1 MTTQDTTATAGNPM
15 LQREFSKGSATNG
28 QWNNMTSTL
37 SSQAIGLELPNVT
50 INRLQINY
58 AAGAAVARI
67 ISGKTLKVKGHI
79 LANKTGFACVKS
91 SMLKTP
97 IRLATDDLLQIYPVA
112 VNGTANDS
120 EVLSLVHSSAGT
132 LPFGCTTTADNTAT
146 EIIELNTAQ
155 SVGDVFFGSR
165 ILGFQIQLED
175 GATLNKV
182 TIVDSQGGTVM
193 SLYGGVRAQAG
204 SVSNIYNLEA
214 NANILIQKGW
224 KMYVYATSS

>member
-15 LQREFSKGSATNG
+15 LQREFSKGSATDG

-50 INRLQINY
+50 INRLQVNY

-79 LANKTGFACVKS
+79 LANKTGFSCVKS

-112 VNGTANDS
+112 VNATANDS
-120 EVLSLVHSSAGT
+120 EVLALVHSSAGT

-175 GATLNKV
+175 
-182 TIVDSQGGTVM
+182 
-193 SLYGGVRAQAG
+193 
-204 SVSNIYNLEA
+204 NLCKKYFE
-214 NANILIQKGW
+214 KFE
-224 KMYVYATSS
+224 V